1 MKKVGVFIGELDMI
15 QDEMLRDFAEYC
27 LVRLPEYFFTVPAS
41 STGKFHPSYTLGE
54 GGLVRHTKAAVK
66 IANDLLN
73 LEQNKELAEYRDEI
87 IFALI
92 FHDSIKKGNANSKY
106 TVTEHPILAADF
118 IEDCLK
124 KYEDA
129 IYHSIMNAEDYLS
142 FTSQVKI
149 IQNLIRSH
157 MGQWNSDYRTK
168 KEILPKPSSEVEK
181 FVHTCDYLA
190 SRKYLTCE
198 VE

>member
-27 LVRLPEYFFTVPAS
+27 LVRLPEYFFTAPAS

-66 IANDLLN
+66 IANDLLS
-73 LEQNKELAEYRDEI
+73 LEQNKHLDSDAI
-87 IFALI
+87 IFALL
-92 FHDSIKKGNANSKY
+92 FHDGIKKGIEETKY
-106 TVTEHPILAADF
+106 TITEHPLLAADF
-118 IEDCLK
+118 IVGNL
-124 KYEDA
+124 
-129 IYHSIMNAEDYLS
+129 EDYLYDNQYHDRVEEQ
-142 FTSQVKI
+142 FELTSRVMDAVRMIK
-149 IQNLIRSH
+149 SH
-157 MGQWNSDYRTK
+157 MGQWNYDYRTK
-168 KEILPKPSSEVEK
+168 KEVMPKPIQEDEK
-181 FVHTCDYLA
+181 MVHTCDYLA

>member
-1 MKKVGVFIGELDMI
+1 MDKVKIFEKEIDLIEDCILN
-15 QDEMLRDFAEYC
+15 DFAQYC
-27 LVRLPEYFFTVPAS
+27 IERVPDYFFTMPAS
-41 STGKFHPSYTLGE
+41 TTGKFHPAYSLGE

-73 LEQNKELAEYRDEI
+73 LEQNKELAEYKDEI

-92 FHDSIKKGNANSKY
+92 FHDSIKKGNEQSKY
-106 TVTEHPILAADF
+106 TVTEHPLLAADF
-118 IEDCLK
+118 IEECVKDYHLVM
-124 KYEDA
+124 DA
-129 IYHSIMNAEDYLS
+129 GEGLS
-142 FTSQVKI
+142 FSNSIKI

-168 KEILPKPSSEVEK
+168 KEVMPKPSGEAEK

>member
-1 MKKVGVFIGELDMI
+1 MNKIEIFRNELDLI
-15 QDEMLRDFAEYC
+15 EDDMLKDFAEHC
-27 LVRLPEYFFTVPAS
+27 IEQAPDYFFTMPAS
-41 STGKFHPSYTLGE
+41 TSGKFHPAYSLGE

-73 LEQNKELAEYRDEI
+73 LEQNRVLKESKDEI
-87 IFALI
+87 IMALI
-92 FHDSIKKGNANSKY
+92 FHDSVKKGNANSKY
-106 TVTEHPILAADF
+106 TVTEHPLLAADF
-118 IEDCLK
+118 IEEQYEQYEFEVDCGELIDLK
-124 KYEDA
+124 NSVT
-129 IYHSIMNAEDYLS
+129 H
-142 FTSQVKI
+142 
-149 IQNLIRSH
+149 IQRLIKSH

-168 KEILPKPSSEVEK
+168 KEVLPKPEWEDEK

>member
-1 MKKVGVFIGELDMI
+1 MNKVETFENEIGLIEDCILN
-15 QDEMLRDFAEYC
+15 DFAQYC
-27 LVRLPEYFFTVPAS
+27 IEQVPDYFFIMPAS
-41 STGKFHPSYTLGE
+41 TTGKFHPAYSLGE

-87 IFALI
+87 IFVLI

-118 IEDCLK
+118 IEDCMKDYNLVM
-124 KYEDA
+124 DA
-129 IYHSIMNAEDYLS
+129 GEALS
-142 FTSQVKI
+142 FIDSVKR
-149 IQNLIRSH
+149 IQRLIKSH

-168 KEILPKPSSEVEK
+168 KEILPKPSSEDEK
-181 FVHTCDYLA
+181 FVHICDYLA